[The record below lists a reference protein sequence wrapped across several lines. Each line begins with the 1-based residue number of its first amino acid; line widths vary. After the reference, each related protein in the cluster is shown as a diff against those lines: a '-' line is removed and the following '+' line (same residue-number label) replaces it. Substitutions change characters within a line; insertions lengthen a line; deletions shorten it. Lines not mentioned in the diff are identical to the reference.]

1 VEDVVGT
8 LANGEEE
15 ERYLLEENPDL
26 TQDHMDACLIYAAGH
41 GYYEKRR
48 CVHARPGEQQAN
60 GSSFMKLY
68 NEALNKAT
76 D

>member
-15 ERYLLEENPDL
+15 EQYLLEENPDL
-26 TQDHMDACLIYAAGH
+26 TQDHMDAADH

-48 CVHARPGEQQAN
+48 CVHSRPGEQQAN
-60 GSSFMKLY
+60 GS
-68 NEALNKAT
+68 
-76 D
+76 